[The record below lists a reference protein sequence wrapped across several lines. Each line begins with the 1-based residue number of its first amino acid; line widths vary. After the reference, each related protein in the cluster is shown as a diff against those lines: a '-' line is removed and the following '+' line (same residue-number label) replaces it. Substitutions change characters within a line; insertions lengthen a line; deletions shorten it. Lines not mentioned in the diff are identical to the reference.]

1 MSNYKVIYSDEL
13 EHFGIKGMK
22 WGVRRFQNEDG
33 SYTDAGKKRRG
44 IFGDVKDKYNKYR
57 KKRKRNKKIANE
69 LREERRKLQE
79 KADKKYDIKYRER
92 MKDAEDE
99 TRRRFE
105 ELGFDTNND
114 WHPASDKYDEA
125 VSKRDAEVSKK
136 LVKKYGQ
143 KKYDIMVAEDN
154 RDLAIG
160 LAAVGGIVAAA
171 AVLNWRKY

>member
-1 MSNYKVIYSDEL
+1 MPVK
-13 EHFGIKGMK
+13 K
-22 WGVRRFQNEDG
+22 
-33 SYTDAGKKRRG
+33 KKRRG
-44 IFGDVKDKYNKYR
+44 IFGDVKDKYGKYR

-92 MKDAEDE
+92 MKNREEQLDE
-99 TRRRFE
+99 RVRE
-105 ELGFDTNND
+105 MGLKPLD

-125 VSKRDAEVSKK
+125 VSKRDTEVSKK

-160 LAAVGGIVAAA
+160 MAAIGGALAAA